1 MPNHTVLEEGLKLE
15 IIYFD
20 ELKSTQNY
28 LVEHIANK
36 KLSPPIAIITKR
48 QTNGIGSRDNSWE
61 GGDGN
66 LFFSFALNLDDLP
79 QDLPLSSASIY
90 FSFIMKEVLKDYTDD
105 IWLKWPNDLY
115 YFKYKIGGT
124 ITKKIDNIL
133 VCGMGINLK
142 KNSNSF
148 KALNINIEAD
158 FLLQRYLGELE
169 IYPNWKQVFSK
180 YSIEFDKNKRVSAHI
195 LGEYKS
201 LENAVLS
208 EDGSLIINNKRV
220 YSLR

>member
-1 MPNHTVLEEGLKLE
+1 LE

-20 ELKSTQNY
+20 ELDSTQKY
-28 LVEHIANK
+28 LVENISSK
-36 KLSPPIAIITKR
+36 KLSPPIAIMAKR

-66 LFFSFALNLDDLP
+66 LFFSFAMSLDDLP
-79 QDLPLSSASIY
+79 PDLPLSSASIY
-90 FSFIMKEVLKDYTDD
+90 FSYIMKEVLEDYTDD

-115 YFKYKIGGT
+115 SFEYKVGGT

-142 KNSNSF
+142 KNSNSY
-148 KALNINIEAD
+148 KALNINISAD
-158 FLLQRYLGELE
+158 FLLQRYLIELE
-169 IYPNWKQVFSK
+169 KYLSWKQVFSK
-180 YSIEFDKNKRVSAHI
+180 YAIEFDRSKRVSAYI

-201 LENAVLS
+201 LEDAILS

>member
-1 MPNHTVLEEGLKLE
+1 ME

-20 ELKSTQNY
+20 ELESTQKY
-28 LVEHIANK
+28 LIENISSK
-36 KLSPPIAIITKR
+36 KLSPPIAIIANR
-48 QTNGIGSRDNSWE
+48 QTKGIGSRDNLWE

-66 LFFSFALNLDDLP
+66 LFFSFAINLDDLP
-79 QDLPLSSASIY
+79 QDLPLNSASIY
-90 FSFIMKEVLKDYTDD
+90 FSFIMKEVLKVYTDN

-115 YFKYKIGGT
+115 LKEYKIGGT

-133 VCGMGINLK
+133 ICGIGINLK
-142 KNSNSF
+142 KKSNTF

-158 FLLQRYLGELE
+158 FLLQRYLEELE
-169 IYPNWKQVFSK
+169 IYPSWKQVFSK
-180 YSIEFDKNKRVSAHI
+180 YQIEFDENKRVSAHI

>member
-1 MPNHTVLEEGLKLE
+1 LE

-20 ELKSTQNY
+20 ELDSTQKY
-28 LVEHIANK
+28 LVENISSK
-36 KLSPPIAIITKR
+36 KLSPPIAIMAKR

-66 LFFSFALNLDDLP
+66 LFFSFAMSLDDLP
-79 QDLPLSSASIY
+79 PDLPLSSASIY
-90 FSFIMKEVLKDYTDD
+90 FSYIMKEVLEDYTDD

-115 YFKYKIGGT
+115 SFKDKVGGT

-142 KNSNSF
+142 KNSNSY
-148 KALNINIEAD
+148 KALNINISAD
-158 FLLQRYLGELE
+158 FLLQRYLIELE
-169 IYPNWKQVFSK
+169 KYLSWKQVFSK
-180 YSIEFDKNKRVSAHI
+180 YAIEFDRSKRVSAYI

-201 LENAVLS
+201 LEDAILS

>member
-1 MPNHTVLEEGLKLE
+1 LE

-20 ELKSTQNY
+20 ELKSTQKY
-28 LVEHIANK
+28 LIENIINK
-36 KLSPPIAIITKR
+36 KLSPPIAIMAKR

-66 LFFSFALNLDDLP
+66 LFFSFATKLDDLP
-79 QDLPLSSASIY
+79 PDLPISSASIY
-90 FSFIMKEVLKDYTDD
+90 FSYIMKEVLKEEADD

-115 YFKYKIGGT
+115 SFKYKIGGT

-142 KNSNSF
+142 KNSNSY

-158 FLLQRYLGELE
+158 FLLQRYFEELE
-169 IYPNWKQVFSK
+169 NAPTWKQVFSK
-180 YSIEFDKNKRVSAHI
+180 YAIEFTRSKQVSAHI
-195 LGEYKS
+195 QGQYKS
-201 LENAVLS
+201 LQNAILS

>member
-1 MPNHTVLEEGLKLE
+1 LE

-20 ELKSTQNY
+20 KLESTQKY
-28 LVEHIANK
+28 LIENISSK
-36 KLSPPIAIITKR
+36 KLSPPIAIIANR
-48 QTNGIGSRDNSWE
+48 QTNGVGSRDNSWE

-66 LFFSFALNLDDLP
+66 LFFSFAVKLDNLP
-79 QDLPLSSASIY
+79 PDLPLSSASIY
-90 FSFIMKEVLKDYTDD
+90 FSYIMKEILKDYTDD

-115 YFKYKIGGT
+115 SFKYKIGGT

-142 KNSNSF
+142 KNSNSY
-148 KALNINIEAD
+148 KSLNINIQAD
-158 FLLQRYLGELE
+158 FLLQRYLQELKK
-169 IYPNWKQVFSK
+169 YPNWKQVFSK
-180 YSIEFDKNKRVSAHI
+180 YAIEFDKSKRVSAYI

-201 LENAVLS
+201 LEDAILS
-208 EDGSLIINNKRV
+208 KDGSLIINNKRV

>member
-1 MPNHTVLEEGLKLE
+1 LE

-20 ELKSTQNY
+20 KLESTQKY
-28 LVEHIANK
+28 LIENISSK
-36 KLSPPIAIITKR
+36 KLSPPIAIIANR
-48 QTNGIGSRDNSWE
+48 QTNGVGSRDNSWE

-66 LFFSFALNLDDLP
+66 LFFSFAVKLDNLP
-79 QDLPLSSASIY
+79 PDLPLSSASIY
-90 FSFIMKEVLKDYTDD
+90 FSYIMKEILKDYTDD

-115 YFKYKIGGT
+115 SFKYKIGGT

-142 KNSNSF
+142 KNSNSY
-148 KALNINIEAD
+148 KSLNINIQAD
-158 FLLQRYLGELE
+158 FLLQRYLVELE
-169 IYPNWKQVFSK
+169 KYPNWKQVFSK
-180 YSIEFDKNKRVSAHI
+180 YAIEFDKSKRVSAYI

-201 LENAVLS
+201 LEDAILS
-208 EDGSLIINNKRV
+208 KDGSLIINNKRV